1 MKPVSFPSMSA
12 EFRAAR
18 AADLESLVA
27 FYDDIIDWLDAT
39 TNYPRWIRGVYPA
52 ADYLG
57 AAIRAGELFLL
68 EEDGRILAAGGLNHD
83 VPPGYETVDWGVEAR
98 PDEIYAIHAFGTH
111 PTAMGRGAGSRL
123 VAELVELARRRGMR
137 AIRLDVIAGNEPAR
151 AFYRR
156 AGFAERS
163 NSRLYYKDT
172 GWESFTLLEYVL

>member
-1 MKPVSFPSMSA
+1 MSA

-18 AADLESLVA
+18 SSDLEALVA

-52 ADYLG
+52 ADFLS

-68 EEDGRILAAGGLNHD
+68 EENGRILAAGGLNHK
-83 VPPGYETVDWGVEAR
+83 VPPGYEQADWGVAAG
-98 PDEIYAIHAFGTH
+98 PDEICAIHAFGTH
-111 PTAMGRGAGSRL
+111 PKAMGRGIGSRL
-123 VAELVELARRRGMR
+123 IAELVELARRRGMR

-156 AGFAERS
+156 AGFAERAHAS
-163 NSRLYYKDT
+163 LYYEDT
-172 GWESFTLLEYVL
+172 GWESFTLLEYLL